1 MWILPWIKLSWH
13 SCSVWDKLGWLNWF
27 WQFLCVGLSSFTLKE
42 CYYSYAWSSSL
53 REGKTAFCTGL
64 TSRKFCN
71 LLFAFSTGFTSRSVL
86 LLFPLLIT
94 FFIIINSLLM
104 LFRLTQMM
112 FSRSS
117 HLLLC
122 MSFETLT
129 SMITY
134 SGGTDGHGK
143 LL

>member
-1 MWILPWIKLSWH
+1 MNPS
-13 SCSVWDKLGWLNWF
+13 LNQTLLTF
-27 WQFLCVGLSSFTLKE
+27 LLCVGQTWMAQLILAISLCGVIFL
-42 CYYSYAWSSSL
+42 YSERMLLLYAWSSSL
-53 REGKTAFCTGL
+53 REGKTAFCTEL

-94 FFIIINSLLM
+94 FFIIINSLLT

-112 FSRSS
+112 FSRSN

-134 SGGTDGHGK
+134 SGGTDGRGK